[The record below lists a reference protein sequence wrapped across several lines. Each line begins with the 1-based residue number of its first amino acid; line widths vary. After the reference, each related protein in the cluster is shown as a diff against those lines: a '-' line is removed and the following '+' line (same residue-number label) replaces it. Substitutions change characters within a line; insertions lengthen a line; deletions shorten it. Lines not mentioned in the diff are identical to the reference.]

1 LERVDII
8 LAWGGAWIYMFM
20 FCKFDVGVLVGSDQ
34 ATSGTTT
41 NGYLVY
47 SATNFR
53 QFMGIEI

>member
-1 LERVDII
+1 VDII
-8 LAWGGAWIYMFM
+8 FAWGGAWVYMVM
-20 FCKFDVGVLVGSDQ
+20 FCKFDVEVLVGSDQ

>member
-1 LERVDII
+1 VDII
-8 LAWGGAWIYMFM
+8 FAWGGAWIYMFM